1 MRISDW
7 SSDVCSSDLQSF
19 DIGRPIVMERDERAA
34 RAEFDARDAR
44 PFRVELDL
52 DQPEQVFGRIG
63 ELAEPVD
70 QFGGEGF
77 ETGLVIELVAAAN
90 EAPAQKQ
97 FGNVSVW
104 DQDHRSNREKDK

>member
-7 SSDVCSSDLQSF
+7 SSDVCSSDLGGAVEPRDIAEQSF

-44 PFRVELDL
+44 LFRVELDL
-52 DQPEQVFGRIG
+52 DQPDQVFGRIG

-77 ETGLVIELVAAAN
+77 ETGIVDRKGTRLN
-90 EAPAQKQ
+90 
-97 FGNVSVW
+97 SS
-104 DQDHRSNREKDK
+104 H